1 MPPRVFG
8 FSFAELVVVIVVA
21 LVVIGPKDLPRLLR
35 KLGQYAGKIRR
46 TAAELRA
53 QSGIDDALRAEG
65 LTEDLAEIRKLAR
78 GELDAVRHAAAV
90 DFVERTAPKG
100 AERGPEYGEIDVPRE
115 REYPQGGADALG
127 ALPENAFVYAGASA
141 PSALAR
147 DPLYVL
153 GDERGI
159 VPTGDDGA
167 DGADGAGGATVP
179 EPTPPGVDGIDAAE
193 RPASGAGG

>member
-1 MPPRVFG
+1 MFG

-167 DGADGAGGATVP
+167 DGAGGATVP
-179 EPTPPGVDGIDAAE
+179 EPTPSGVDGIDAAE

>member
-1 MPPRVFG
+1 MFG
-8 FSFAELVVVIVVA
+8 FSFAELIVVIVVA

-65 LTEDLAEIRKLAR
+65 LTEDIAEIRKLAR

-90 DFVERTAPKG
+90 DF
-100 AERGPEYGEIDVPRE
+100 AERAAPRPPEERAPAYGDIDVPRE
-115 REYPQGGADALG
+115 REYPQGGADAFG

-153 GDERGI
+153 GDEHGV
-159 VPTGDDGA
+159 VPDD
-167 DGADGAGGATVP
+167 DRSGGATVP
-179 EPTPPGVDGIDAAE
+179 GPGGEGAAE